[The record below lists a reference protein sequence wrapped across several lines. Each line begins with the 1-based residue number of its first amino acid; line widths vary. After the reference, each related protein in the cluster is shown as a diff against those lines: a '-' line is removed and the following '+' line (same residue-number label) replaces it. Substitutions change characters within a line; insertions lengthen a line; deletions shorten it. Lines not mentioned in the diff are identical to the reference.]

1 METEMYLDTSR
12 SVSYYFH
19 IVGKEEMIV
28 DETLGCV
35 RLFKLV
41 VQLTMKKRCK
51 YTSDE
56 VLSESNL

>member
-12 SVSYYFH
+12 SVSYHFH

-28 DETLGCV
+28 EETLGCV
-35 RLFKLV
+35 RLLV